1 MKVQHVDP
9 GVTHIFQKPPVD
21 ALLARLL
28 RGDGGKDGAH
38 LLAGRAAGLFIPL
51 VRQQRRAVRE
61 RADAYHE
68 KLFEI
73 RAVNTEEFEPLQK
86 RHGRIA
92 RLFQHAPIELQPAQ
106 LAVEKQARG
115 LCLGKKLCLRL
126 RCFRRGGGGQL
137 RSFFGLAHSFFTPRV
152 ICSFTA
158 CSSASVTI

>member
-9 GVTHIFQKPPVD
+9 GVAHIFQKPPVD

-73 RAVNTEEFEPLQK
+73 
-86 RHGRIA
+86 
-92 RLFQHAPIELQPAQ
+92 
-106 LAVEKQARG
+106 
-115 LCLGKKLCLRL
+115 
-126 RCFRRGGGGQL
+126 
-137 RSFFGLAHSFFTPRV
+137 
-152 ICSFTA
+152 
-158 CSSASVTI
+158 